1 MKQGCHITG
10 NRTRVLAHQRPT
22 KSALITI
29 VIIIFIIIIFVSF
42 GFTIII
48 IIIII
53 IITSENLVLHTSS
66 RQQSNIRQDPWQDSL
81 IKCHA
86 NVPKFSLWW
95 SNLFNLINL
104 PEVSQVFPD
113 AEFLKSAT
121 FLQTWFHQN
130 LCTSSWIQTMYGYL
144 IFLTQSF
151 WKAVLLAYHTL
162 HLLQKRS
169 FLRNCIKCC
178 PVTQLHIPTERRYS
192 PKNTTPNGIVIL
204 GLLF

>member
-42 GFTIII
+42 GFT

-95 SNLFNLINL
+95 SNLFNIINL

-151 WKAVLLAYHTL
+151 WKVVPFEYYPL
-162 HLLQKRS
+162 HLLQKCS
-169 FLRNCIKCC
+169 FLGNCTKCC
-178 PVTQLHIPTERRYS
+178 TVTQLHIPIERRYS
-192 PKNTTPNGIVIL
+192 PKIPTL
-204 GLLF
+204 MGLWS